1 MKYIIKKKEILQAKR
16 INEMKKGSQI
26 KDVRQNS
33 QNIYMEKKNVEMTA
47 DKLHPKTLLPATSK
61 NTPNALSKKK

>member
-26 KDVRQNS
+26 KDVKQNS
-33 QNIYMEKKNVEMTA
+33 QNIYGEKKT
-47 DKLHPKTLLPATSK
+47 
-61 NTPNALSKKK
+61 